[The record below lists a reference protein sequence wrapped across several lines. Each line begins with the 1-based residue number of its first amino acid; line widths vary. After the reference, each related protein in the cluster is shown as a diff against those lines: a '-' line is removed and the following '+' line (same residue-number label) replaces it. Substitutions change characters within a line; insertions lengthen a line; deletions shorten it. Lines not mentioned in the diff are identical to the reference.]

1 MSDFRAYP
9 RLNEFERLQISDGLA
24 INAERWQHAHNYH
37 RQRQNFQYQALYEPG
52 IIYGLGV
59 AIVPDQPDG
68 RLLQI
73 QPGVA
78 IDIEGNPIIV
88 KQPEE
93 FRIASEPSAGQ
104 TLCVHLAVSHV
115 DPDTLRRAA
124 GTKTVAET
132 FRLVEKVQLDPRDVE
147 LCRIQLQGG
156 VTQLQSPDDVFYPS
170 LNQLDFRGR
179 CYPNPYPQFQV
190 QVGQVTSDRA
200 TDQATAQ
207 GLTALLRS
215 LTGLYPA
222 LRGIPTIQTVA
233 ANALGQESLLNCQ
246 VLYLPYTVLLTL
258 SNPAL
263 QRLNTYLAYGS
274 VLLVVADFTEVNLLE
289 LLDIGRELRL
299 GLLEAERDRE
309 LFEQTGNQLKAEI
322 TANQSALTQRLTDLE
337 QSLAPIALKLG
348 RSLAAPGTLP
358 EDHPL
363 RYQPFVFGQLP
374 CRLGHPIAVKTWD
387 GLVLVVGDISRAWGG
402 DSTLE
407 LPREVLRAA
416 QEWGVN
422 LLHFAAQRQQ
432 WMQSM
437 QPLPTLDSATDSLQR
452 RVQPM

>member
-1 MSDFRAYP
+1 
-9 RLNEFERLQISDGLA
+9 
-24 INAERWQHAHNYH
+24 
-37 RQRQNFQYQALYEPG
+37 
-52 IIYGLGV
+52 
-59 AIVPDQPDG
+59 
-68 RLLQI
+68 
-73 QPGVA
+73 
-78 IDIEGNPIIV
+78 
-88 KQPEE
+88 
-93 FRIASEPSAGQ
+93 
-104 TLCVHLAVSHV
+104 
-115 DPDTLRRAA
+115 
-124 GTKTVAET
+124 
-132 FRLVEKVQLDPRDVE
+132 VEKVQLDPRDVE

-156 VTQLQSPDDVFYPS
+156 VTQIQAPDDVFYPS

-179 CYPNPYPQFQV
+179 CHPIPYPQFQV

-200 TDQATAQ
+200 TDQATTH

-215 LTGLYPA
+215 LTGLYPV

-233 ANALGQESLLNCQ
+233 ATALGQESLLNCQ

-263 QRLNTYLAYGS
+263 QRLKTYLAHGG

-309 LFEQTGNQLKAEI
+309 LFEQTGSQLKAEI
-322 TANQSALTQRLTDLE
+322 TANQSAMTQRLTDLE

-363 RYQPFVFGQLP
+363 RYQPFIFGQLP
-374 CRLGHPIAVKTWD
+374 CRLGHPISVKTWD
-387 GLVLVVGDISRAWGG
+387 GLVLVVGDISRTWGG
-402 DSTLE
+402 ESALE
-407 LPREVLRAA
+407 LPREVLRSA
-416 QEWGVN
+416 QEWGIN
-422 LLHFAAQRQQ
+422 LLHFAVQRQQ

>member
-1 MSDFRAYP
+1 MSDFRTYP

-52 IIYGLGV
+52 IVYGLGV

-88 KQPEE
+88 TRPEE

-115 DPDTLRRAA
+115 DPDTLRRATA
-124 GTKTVAET
+124 TKTVAET
-132 FRLVEKVQLDPRDVE
+132 FRLVEKLQLDPRDVE
-147 LCRIQLQGG
+147 LCRIQLQADI
-156 VTQLQSPDDVFYPS
+156 TQIQAPADVFYPS
-170 LNQLDFRGR
+170 FNQLDFRGR
-179 CYPNPYPQFQV
+179 RYPMPYPQWRV
-190 QVGQVTSDRA
+190 SVGQVTSDRA
-200 TDQATAQ
+200 IDQSTSQ

-222 LRGIPTIQTVA
+222 LRGLPTLQTVA
-233 ANALGQESLLNCQ
+233 ATALGRESVLDCQ
-246 VLYLPYTVLLTL
+246 VLYVPYTVLLTL
-258 SNPAL
+258 ANPAL
-263 QRLNTYLAYGS
+263 QRLHTYLAQGG
-274 VLLVVADFTEVNLLE
+274 VLLAVADFADAHLLE

-299 GLLEAERDRE
+299 GLLETERDRE
-309 LFEQTGNQLKAEI
+309 LLEQTSTQLKAEI
-322 TANQSALTQRLTDLE
+322 TANQSAIAQRLTALE

-348 RSLAAPGTLP
+348 RSLVEPGILP
-358 EDHPL
+358 DDHPL
-363 RYQPFVFGQLP
+363 RCQPFVFSQFP
-374 CRLGHPIAVKTWD
+374 CHLGHPVSVRNWD
-387 GLVLVVGDISRAWGG
+387 GLVLLVGDLSQTWGG
-402 DSTLE
+402 DAAQAV
-407 LPREVLRAA
+407 PRDVLRSA

-422 LLHFAAQRQQ
+422 LLQFAAQRQQ
-432 WMQSM
+432 WLQSM
-437 QPLPTLDSATDSLQR
+437 QPLPLLDSATDSLQR
-452 RVQPM
+452 RVQT